1 MLGLHIADVAVLV
14 VYLVGIMAIGIWSA
28 RMIKNMG
35 DYFMPRT
42 FGKAFLVMHAFGT
55 GTHSDQAVSVASK
68 TFTSGLS
75 GIWYQ
80 WLWLFCTPFYWL
92 IAPIMR
98 RFRAITVA
106 DVFTARYHRSV
117 GMLFALVGMF
127 NLMVT
132 IGVMLKGSSAVVASC
147 FGDQVSPNTI
157 IAVMTVM
164 FLAYGLAG
172 GLAAAIVTDFVQGI
186 MTIIFSFILLPF
198 ALDAVGG
205 LAGLRDTISD
215 PQMFSLV
222 APAEIG
228 TFYIAVIALNALIG
242 IVTQPHT
249 MGNCAAG
256 RTESD
261 GRFGFTVGSFIK
273 RFCTMAWSLTGL
285 AAVAY
290 FAGREVDPDQVYG
303 LMAREF
309 LPAIMP
315 GLLGVFLAALLA
327 SVMSSCDS
335 FMIASSALFTENV
348 YRPLKPEREADHYLL
363 VGRVTSLV
371 VVAGGVLF
379 AFWLPGV
386 VKGLEIFWKIS
397 PMMGIAFWLGLFWR
411 RTTVAGAWASTATAF
426 FVWWLTTTDFFIGFV
441 GALPMAEALR
451 FVLVKGGSAEIY
463 LPWQMIFYLTGGTVV
478 GIVVSLFTRAVD
490 EHQLDRYYE
499 LVRTPVETGEPDPVE
514 PCTIPAGIAVPA
526 KRNIFANSSIEVMVP
541 DKSSVYGFAASWGVV
556 VGLIYFFIAVTG

>member
-14 VYLVGIMAIGIWSA
+14 VYLVGIVAIGLWAA
-28 RMIKNMG
+28 RRIENMG
-35 DYFMPRT
+35 DFFMPRT
-42 FGKAFLVMHAFGT
+42 FGKGMLVMHAFGT

-106 DVFTARYHRSV
+106 DVFAARYHRSV

-147 FGDQVSPNTI
+147 FGDQVSPDVI

-164 FLAYGLAG
+164 FVSYGLAG
-172 GLAAAIVTDFVQGI
+172 GLAAAIVTDFVQGLL
-186 MTIIFSFILLPF
+186 TILFSFILLPF

-205 LAGLRDTISD
+205 LAGLHQAITD
-215 PQMFSLV
+215 PRMFSLV

-228 TFYIAVIALNALIG
+228 IFYIAVIALNALIG

-273 RFCTMAWSLTGL
+273 RLCTMAWSLTGL

-290 FAGREVDPDQVYG
+290 FGGRDVDPDQVYG

-309 LPAIMP
+309 LPAILP

-348 YRPLKPEREADHYLL
+348 YKPLKPAHGPGHYLL
-363 VGRVTSLV
+363 IGRITALV

-411 RTTVAGAWASTATAF
+411 RATVAGAWASTAAAF
-426 FVWWLTTTDFFIGFV
+426 FVWWLTTTGFFVTWV
-441 GALPMAEALR
+441 GSLPMADSLR
-451 FVLVKGGSAEIY
+451 FVLAKGGSAEIY
-463 LPWQMIFYLTGGTVV
+463 LPWQMIFYLTAGVTT
-478 GIVVSLFTRAVD
+478 GIVVSLCTRPVD
-490 EHQLDRYYE
+490 EDQLDRYYE
-499 LVRTPVETGEPDPVE
+499 LVRTPVETGEPAPTE
-514 PCTIPAGIAVPA
+514 PCTIPVGIVVPP
-526 KRNIFANSSIEVMVP
+526 KRNVFADSSIEIMVP
-541 DKSSVYGFAASWGVV
+541 DKSSMYGFAASWGAV
-556 VGLIYFFIAVTG
+556 VGLIYFFFAVTR

>member
-1 MLGLHIADVAVLV
+1 MFGLHTADIVVLV
-14 VYLVGIMAIGIWSA
+14 AYLVGIIAIGIGAA
-28 RMIKNMG
+28 RFVKNMG
-35 DYFMPRT
+35 DYFMPRS
-42 FGKAFLVMHAFGT
+42 FGKGMLIMHAFGT
-55 GTHSDQAVSVASK
+55 GTHSDQAVGVASK

-106 DVFTARYHRSV
+106 DVFTVRYHQSV
-117 GMLFALVGMF
+117 GMLFAVVGMF
-127 NLMVT
+127 NLMVN

-147 FGDQVSPNTI
+147 FGDAISPNTI
-157 IAVMTVM
+157 IALMTIM
-164 FLAYGLAG
+164 FLIYGLAG
-172 GLAAAIVTDFVQGI
+172 GLAAAIITDFIQGI
-186 MTIIFSFILLPF
+186 MTIIFSFVLLPF
-198 ALDAVGG
+198 VLSAVGG
-205 LAGLRDTISD
+205 IDGLRQTITD

-228 TFYIAVIALNALIG
+228 FFYIAVIAVNALIG

-261 GRFGFTVGSFIK
+261 GRFGFTIGNFIK
-273 RFCTMAWSLTGL
+273 RICTMAWSITGL

-290 FAGREVDPDQVYG
+290 FAGREIEPDQVYG

-309 LPAIMP
+309 LPAILP

-348 YRPLKPEREADHYLL
+348 YRPLKPGRSASHYLA

-371 VVAGGVLF
+371 VVAGGVFF
-379 AFWLPGV
+379 AFWLSGV
-386 VKGLEIFWKIS
+386 VEGLEIFWKIS

-411 RTTVAGAWASTATAF
+411 RATTAGAWASTAAALF
-426 FVWWLTTTDFFIGFV
+426 AWWLTTTEAFV
-441 GALPMAEALR
+441 GWAMGLPGADSLR
-451 FVLVKGGSAEIY
+451 FVIERSGGAEIY
-463 LPWQMIFYLTGGTVV
+463 LPWQMIFYLVV
-478 GIVVSLFTRAVD
+478 GTLVGIAVSLLTRPVD
-490 EHQLDRYYE
+490 EGQLDRYYA
-499 LVRTPVETGEPDPVE
+499 LVRTPVESGESVSSE
-514 PCTIPAGIAVPA
+514 PCTIPDEIEIPPKNNV
-526 KRNIFANSSIEVMVP
+526 FADSSIEIMVP
-541 DKSSVYGFAASWGVV
+541 DKSSVYGFVGSWCL
-556 VGLIYFFIAVTG
+556 VGCMIYFFFAITR